1 MLNLIALFGLAVIVG
16 VAYALSEDRA
26 RVSWRT
32 PLVALGVLLL
42 TGAFFFLT
50 PGKRLLVDGLNAT
63 ILAVLDRADDGIA
76 FLFGDLASAE
86 GGTFILA
93 IQALPLL
100 VFFGAA
106 ISLLYHIGVM
116 QWLIKI
122 LARVFTRLFR
132 FSGAEA
138 LAAASNIFVG
148 VESAMTVRPYLAQM
162 TRSELFMVLTVGMST
177 IASTVLAAYVRFLQ
191 NEFPT
196 IAVHLISAS
205 FLSVPAAVCVA
216 KIMCPEREQPLTLGR
231 VVEPEYERCNN
242 WVESILRGANEGM
255 KVLLGVCAALIAFI
269 GLVSVLNL
277 LLSTVG
283 GWPNRWLGV
292 DINWTVQ
299 GLFGYVYYP
308 FICAIGV
315 PHADALTVAQLVGDR
330 LVLTEF
336 SSYLGLAELI
346 RNGAL
351 QPRSVLVVSYVLC
364 GFAHIASL
372 AIFVGGT
379 AALAPSRMDVLG
391 KIGLR
396 ALVAANLACLLT
408 GATASLF
415 YHAGL
420 QVLATTN

>member
-1 MLNLIALFGLAVIVG
+1 LP
-16 VAYALSEDRA
+16 R
-26 RVSWRT
+26 
-32 PLVALGVLLL
+32 
-42 TGAFFFLT
+42 FFLT
-50 PGKRLLVDGLNAT
+50 PGKRLLIDGLNAT

-76 FLFGDLASAE
+76 FLFGPLASAE
-86 GGTFILA
+86 GGGVILA

-106 ISLLYHIGVM
+106 ISLLYHMGVM
-116 QWLIKI
+116 QWLII
-122 LARVFTRLFR
+122 VLARAFTRLFG

-138 LAAASNIFVG
+138 LVAASYIFVG

-177 IASTVLAAYVRFLQ
+177 IASTVLASYVRFLQ

-205 FLSVPAAVCVA
+205 FLSVPAAVCIA
-216 KIMCPEREQPLTLGR
+216 KIMCPECERPLTLGR
-231 VVEPEYERCNN
+231 VVAPEYERCHN
-242 WVESILRGANEGM
+242 WVESILKGANEGL
-255 KVLLGVCAALIAFI
+255 KVLFGVCAALIAFI

-277 LLSTVG
+277 LLTTVG
-283 GWPNRWLGV
+283 AWPNRWLGLE
-292 DINWTVQ
+292 INWSVQ
-299 GLFGYVYYP
+299 GLFGYLYYP

-315 PHADALTVAQLVGDR
+315 PHGDALTVAQLVGDR

-336 SSYLGLAELI
+336 SSYLRLAELI
-346 RNGAL
+346 RSGSL
-351 QPRSVLVVSYVLC
+351 QPRSVLIVSYVLC

-379 AALAPSRMDVLG
+379 AALAPSRMDVLS

-415 YHAGL
+415 YHAGI
-420 QVLATTN
+420 QVLAATN